1 MVDAS
6 FGPPHEGYR
15 SVQGIMMTHGG
26 NPIMWASTRQPFITS
41 TAEAELLAY
50 SEAYQCGESAGA
62 RLEALGTGECE
73 STCKA
78 IANQASANSP
88 PILELGG
95 QGT

>member
-1 MVDAS
+1 MDAS

-62 RLEALGTGECE
+62 RLEALGYGLEPVWSLE
-73 STCKA
+73 DKA
-78 IANQASANSP
+78 LEASVGQAA
-88 PILELGG
+88 GG
-95 QGT
+95 GARS